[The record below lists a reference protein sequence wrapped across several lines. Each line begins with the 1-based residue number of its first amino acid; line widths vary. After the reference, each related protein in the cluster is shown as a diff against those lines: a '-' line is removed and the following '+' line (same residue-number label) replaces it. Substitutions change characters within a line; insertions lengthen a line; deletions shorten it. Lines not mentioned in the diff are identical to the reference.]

1 LNIKSNAY
9 AKFKEQGNRFN
20 NIKAIKKNNIK
31 IKMFYIYTPR
41 VKILY
46 FGPWVFEVNS
56 LGSLL

>member
-1 LNIKSNAY
+1 MH

-31 IKMFYIYTPR
+31 IKMFHIYTPR